1 MKEIISDY
9 LLKFRLKGMQSSFL
23 RQVQDLNYNS
33 LSFEERLLDI
43 LKSEEIDRMNK
54 KIASNLKL
62 SRIKDR
68 QARMQDID
76 YSVNR
81 GLDKSV
87 FLSLSGNYLNNKKN
101 IIITGPT
108 GTGKSFLSQ
117 CLALKAIYDGHTSR
131 YYRFTGLFSDIKLSA
146 LDSSYGSFL
155 ARLSRF
161 NVLVIDDFGI
171 NPLTSEEASIFLDIL
186 EERTEGGTV
195 ITSQL
200 PVKEWYDL
208 LNNATAAD
216 AILDRLIYN
225 SYDIKL
231 KGESMRKIK
240 SKKDEIEEDLRSSS
254 MPGKTVA
261 KNNTV

>member
-23 RQVQDLNYNS
+23 RQMEDLNYNS

-43 LKSEEIDRMNK
+43 LKSEEIERMNK
-54 KIASNLKL
+54 KIITNLKS
-62 SRIKDR
+62 SRIKDK

-76 YSVNR
+76 YSANR
-81 GLDKSV
+81 GLDKSA
-87 FLSLSGNYLNNKKN
+87 FLSLSNNYLNNKKN

-117 CLALKAIYDGHTSR
+117 CLALKAIYDGFTSK
-131 YYRFTGLFSDIKLSA
+131 YYRFTGLFSDIKLST
-146 LDSSYGSFL
+146 LDSSYGQFL
-155 ARLSRF
+155 ARLSKF
-161 NVLVIDDFGI
+161 SVLIVDDFGI
-171 NPLTSEEASIFLDIL
+171 NPLTSEESSIFLDIL
-186 EERTEGGTV
+186 EERTDGGTI

-200 PVKEWYDL
+200 PVKGWYDV

-225 SYDIKL
+225 SYGIKL

-240 SKKDEIEEDLRSSS
+240 SEKKDQIEKD
-254 MPGKTVA
+254 V
-261 KNNTV
+261 

>member
-23 RQVQDLNYNS
+23 RQTEDLNYNS

-54 KIASNLKL
+54 KIITNLKT
-62 SRIKDR
+62 SRIKDK
-68 QARMQDID
+68 QARIQDID
-76 YSVNR
+76 YSANR
-81 GLDKSV
+81 GLDKSA
-87 FLSLSGNYLNNKKN
+87 FLSLSNNYLHNKKN
-101 IIITGPT
+101 VIITGPT

-117 CLALKAIYDGHTSR
+117 CLALKAVYEGFTSR
-131 YYRFTGLFSDIKLSA
+131 YYRFTGLFADIKLST

-155 ARLSRF
+155 PKLSRF

-171 NPLTSEEASIFLDIL
+171 NQLTSEEASIFLDIL
-186 EERTEGGTV
+186 EERDGGTI

-200 PVKEWYDL
+200 PIKEWYDI

-225 SYDIKL
+225 SYSIKL

-240 SKKDEIEEDLRSSS
+240 SEKGEIEEDLRSSS
-254 MPGKTVA
+254 MPLKTIA
-261 KNNTV
+261 KNSAI